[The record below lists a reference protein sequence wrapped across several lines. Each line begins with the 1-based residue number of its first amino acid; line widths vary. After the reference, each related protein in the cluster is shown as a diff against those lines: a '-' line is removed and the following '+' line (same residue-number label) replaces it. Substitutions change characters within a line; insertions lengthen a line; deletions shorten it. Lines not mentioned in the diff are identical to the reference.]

1 MMSTYIFIFLMLAGQ
16 LFSLQENETPWVH
29 PKDLV
34 TYPGLV
40 TDVLITSYFEEYDD
54 DLKNKA
60 PPKSAEDTE
69 DLNDSIEIVQESE
82 VKESSP
88 YRIHV
93 GDMFTIS
100 VYGEAGSQRTV
111 RVDQTGSISYLF
123 INDLPVIGKTIDE
136 MRAILNEK
144 LVFFYKFPLVVII
157 PRELFGNSY
166 TIIGEVL
173 SPGVRKIVG
182 NTTLLTALCDAGGFQ
197 TRLFRQ
203 QTIDRVD
210 LDHSFLARKGEY
222 FPIDFRRLIDDG
234 DMSQDVPLEDG
245 DYIYLPMYYTDQVFV
260 LGEVAQQR
268 GINYVNP
275 MTLMRAIAQ
284 SGGVTLR
291 ASSRVAILRGS
302 LTCPVRYLVD
312 YNRIVKG
319 YTCDFQL
326 MPGDIVYVPPRQFTS
341 LRDLWKYAVQ
351 TWVTQ
356 AASTSGTS
364 AYLNINPRALTAG
377 IVSPAPIIGGGAVIT
392 PSTPAAAAVAGP

>member
-1 MMSTYIFIFLMLAGQ
+1 MSRYIMMFLCLSAAV
-16 LFSLQENETPWVH
+16 FSLETEETPWTD

-34 TYPGLV
+34 KYPGLV
-40 TDVLITSYFEEYDD
+40 TDALIVSYYEEE
-54 DLKNKA
+54 K
-60 PPKSAEDTE
+60 PPEPVKSAGDEESLEDSVEAPST
-69 DLNDSIEIVQESE
+69 I
-82 VKESSP
+82 KETPP

-111 RVDQTGSISYLF
+111 RVDPTGSISYLF
-123 INDLPVIGKTIDE
+123 INDLPVLGKTIDE
-136 MRAILNEK
+136 MRALLNEK
-144 LVFFYKFPLVVII
+144 LVYFYKFPLVVII

-166 TIIGEVL
+166 TILGEVM

-182 NTTLLTALCDAGGFQ
+182 HTTLLTALCDAGGFQ

-222 FPIDFRRLIDDG
+222 FPVDFRKLIEDG
-234 DMSQDVPLEDG
+234 DMSQDVELEDG

-260 LGEVAQQR
+260 LGEVAVQR

-275 MTLMRAIAQ
+275 MTVLKAIAM

-312 YNRIVKG
+312 YNRIAKG

-326 MPGDIVYVPPRQFTS
+326 MPGDIVYVPPRHFQS
-341 LRDLWKYAVQ
+341 LRDLWKWAVQ
-351 TWVTQ
+351 SWVLQ
-356 AASTSGTS
+356 AASTAGTNT
-364 AYLNINPRALTAG
+364 YLNVNPRALTTG
-377 IVSPAPIIGGGAVIT
+377 VVSPQPVIGGGVVA
-392 PSTPAAAAVAGP
+392 PAATPAGP